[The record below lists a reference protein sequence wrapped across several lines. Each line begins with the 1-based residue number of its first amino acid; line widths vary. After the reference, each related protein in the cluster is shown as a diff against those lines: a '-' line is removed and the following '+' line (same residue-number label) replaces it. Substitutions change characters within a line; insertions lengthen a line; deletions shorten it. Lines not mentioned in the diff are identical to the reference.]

1 MIMKSVCKMFYQDF
15 KVFNLLLDLCCC
27 QLQGESVLA
36 VLLPGHSYQDF
47 KFFSLLLAHGSSK
60 NIRPSNDPLHARDQ
74 PNIDCWPIGSAK
86 NIRPSSDPLH
96 ARDQPNI
103 DCWPIGPAKVCRP
116 RNEATVKRLNNYKE
130 CLQDDLPRL

>member
-1 MIMKSVCKMFYQDF
+1 MGPGSVGARS
-15 KVFNLLLDLCCC
+15 
-27 QLQGESVLA
+27 QGEWVLA
-36 VLLPGHSYQDF
+36 VLLPGYSYQDL

-103 DCWPIGPAKVCRP
+103 DCWPRGPAKF
-116 RNEATVKRLNNYKE
+116 A
-130 CLQDDLPRL
+130 DLKMKPQLSC